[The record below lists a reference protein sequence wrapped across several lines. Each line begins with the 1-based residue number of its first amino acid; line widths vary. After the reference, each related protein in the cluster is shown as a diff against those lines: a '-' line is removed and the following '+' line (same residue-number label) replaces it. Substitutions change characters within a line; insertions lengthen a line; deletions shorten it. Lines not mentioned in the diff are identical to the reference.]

1 MSKIPYKIYIEEKD
15 MPKAWLNVK
24 AFMKEQHAPFLNPAT
39 LKPCTKDDLRP
50 VFCDAVIDQELNTTD
65 KYIEI
70 PEGIREFYHM
80 YRPSPLCRAYFLE
93 KALDT
98 PAHIY
103 YKFEGNNTSGSHKLN
118 SAIAQVYYAKEQGIT
133 SLTTETG
140 AGQWGT
146 ALSMACAFY
155 GVDLKVYMVKVSA
168 EQKPYRREVMRT
180 YGAEVIAS
188 PSNTTEVGR
197 KILAEHPGT
206 GG

>member
-1 MSKIPYKIYIEEKD
+1 MTKIPYKIYIQEKD

-65 KYIEI
+65 KLIEI
-70 PEGIREFYHM
+70 PDGIREFYHM

-133 SLTTETG
+133 SLTTEWG
-140 AGQWGT
+140 A
-146 ALSMACAFY
+146 
-155 GVDLKVYMVKVSA
+155 
-168 EQKPYRREVMRT
+168 
-180 YGAEVIAS
+180 
-188 PSNTTEVGR
+188 
-197 KILAEHPGT
+197 
-206 GG
+206 

>member
-1 MSKIPYKIYIEEKD
+1 MTKIPYKIYIQEKD

-65 KYIEI
+65 KLIEI
-70 PEGIREFYHM
+70 PDGIREFYHM

-118 SAIAQVYYAKEQGIT
+118 SAIA
-133 SLTTETG
+133 
-140 AGQWGT
+140 
-146 ALSMACAFY
+146 
-155 GVDLKVYMVKVSA
+155 
-168 EQKPYRREVMRT
+168 
-180 YGAEVIAS
+180 
-188 PSNTTEVGR
+188 
-197 KILAEHPGT
+197 
-206 GG
+206 